1 MIYFNSII
9 FKIRYQKLLNKIFKT
24 AIEELNYNYNDF
36 EVELNFVD
44 ENKIKQLN
52 NDFRKIDKIT
62 DVLSFP
68 YFNREDFINF
78 EENKNLS
85 FNYDTNKVMLGEIDI
100 CFEKAKEQAKQY
112 GHTLKREV
120 GFLFL
125 HAILH
130 LFGFDHII
138 EEDKKQMRQKE
149 EEILKKSKFRKII

>member
-149 EEILKKSKFRKII
+149 EEILKKVNLGR